1 VTVCEVVTPWAYPER
16 EFTNRATVSVVIPT
30 LNEARNIAHVLP
42 KLPAGVDQ
50 VVLVD
55 GGSTDGTVEV
65 ARRLRPDMV
74 IIQQTR
80 RGKGNAL
87 ACGFAAATGD
97 IIVMMDADGSTH
109 PAEISRFVETLVR
122 SGADFAKGSR
132 FVPGGGSSDI
142 TSFRRVGNSFLSAL
156 VNTLCRTHYTDLCY
170 GFNAFWRRC
179 LPALDLEHAASEMI
193 PDSDGLAREPMQW
206 GDGFEIE
213 TLINIRVARAS
224 LEVVEVPSFEHSR
237 LHGQS
242 NLNAFSDGFRVLRT
256 IFAERRRRSAK
267 DASGTGMAAILE
279 LHAPHRDLEALRL
292 CGVDS
297 GYREVAE
304 RGT

>member
-16 EFTNRATVSVVIPT
+16 EFTSRATVSVVIPT